1 MIILLFVVGV
11 PTVWSHAF
19 VVEESP
25 APNSYH
31 ENSPTEVKIAFNS
44 RVEKN
49 LFTINLFDEQQK
61 EVTTQSAEISDN
73 QKEILLQLPTLG
85 GGKYQV
91 EYYVISSNDGHPI
104 QGSFIFQVAGSI
116 DSNEQVDVN
125 KEDETEISTP
135 YQQQLEEEVIKNN
148 VFEQTDPT
156 ISNTHEQVNTT
167 TKIPNFSELI
177 IHIMRAIYY
186 FGLLF
191 LIGWIF
197 LWRLV
202 QNYASDVKKKY
213 LFWGIIVQMLHLVG
227 LLSVILIQLNIF
239 TINGLSF
246 APDFPFQTNFGLL
259 WIVSLFMSLFG
270 FVFLFKN
277 QWFDIFW
284 IVVIVFSKS
293 LNGHALEFEP
303 TIILVI
309 TNSIHL
315 LAASI
320 WAAGLMFIILFWRK
334 HIIYVKSFLPQFS
347 KYAFLSIVILSITG
361 IFISYFYL
369 SGFDLLFSDRG
380 ILLMIKTV
388 IVLLISLVGVM
399 IRSKMNEMQTVDLK
413 RWIKLD
419 FLLMFLIIIIVS
431 ILTYLNPLQ

>member
-1 MIILLFVVGV
+1 MSILLFVVGV

-19 VVEESP
+19 VIEESP
-25 APNSYH
+25 APNSYQ
-31 ENSPTEVKIAFNS
+31 ENSPAEVKITFNS
-44 RVEKN
+44 KVEKN
-49 LFTINLFDEQQK
+49 LFTIKLYDEQLK

-73 QKEILLQLPTLG
+73 QKEIRLKLPTLE

-104 QGSFIFQVAGSI
+104 QGSFKFQVA
-116 DSNEQVDVN
+116 DSR
-125 KEDETEISTP
+125 TP
-135 YQQQLEEEVIKNN
+135 
-148 VFEQTDPT
+148 D
-156 ISNTHEQVNTT
+156 EQVNVIEEDEVNKNERLNTT
-167 TKIPNFSELI
+167 TEIPNFSELI
-177 IHIMRAIYY
+177 IHLLRAIYY

-197 LWRLV
+197 LWRLIK
-202 QNYASDVKKKY
+202 NYASDVKKKY

-239 TINGLSF
+239 EINGLSF
-246 APDFPFQTNFGLL
+246 TPDFPFQTTFGAL

-303 TIILVI
+303 TVILVI

-334 HIIYVKSFLPQFS
+334 YIIYVKSFLPQFS
-347 KYAFLSIVILSITG
+347 KYAFFSIVILSITG

-388 IVLLISLVGVM
+388 IVLLIILVGVM
-399 IRSKMNEMQTVDLK
+399 IRSKMKDMQTVNLK

>member
-1 MIILLFVVGV
+1 MLFPFFMIILLFVVGV

-19 VVEESP
+19 VIEESP

-31 ENSPTEVKIAFNS
+31 ENSPAEVKIAFNS
-44 RVEKN
+44 KVEKN
-49 LFTINLFDEQQK
+49 LFTIKLYDEQQK
-61 EVTTQSAEISDN
+61 EVTTQLAEISDN
-73 QKEILLQLPTLG
+73 EKEIRLKLPTLD

-104 QGSFIFQVAGSI
+104 QGSFIFQVAESKEP
-116 DSNEQVDVN
+116 NEPVDVIG
-125 KEDETEISTP
+125 EDEVDKSNDF
-135 YQQQLEEEVIKNN
+135 EEVDSP
-148 VFEQTDPT
+148 V
-156 ISNTHEQVNTT
+156 SNTPEQEMKATNSSS
-167 TKIPNFSELI
+167 FSELI
-177 IHIMRAIYY
+177 IHLMRAIYY

-202 QNYASDVKKKY
+202 KNYANDVKKKY

-246 APDFPFQTNFGLL
+246 TPDFPFQTTFGLL
-259 WIVSLFMSLFG
+259 WIVSLIMSLFG
-270 FVFLFKN
+270 FLLLFKN

-284 IVVIVFSKS
+284 IVVIVISKS

-315 LAASI
+315 IAASI

-334 HIIYVKSFLPQFS
+334 HIIYVKSFLPKFS
-347 KYAFLSIVILSITG
+347 KYAFYSIVILSITG
-361 IFISYFYL
+361 IFMSYFYL

-388 IVLLISLVGVM
+388 IVFLVILVGAM
-399 IRSKMNEMQTVDLK
+399 IRSKMKEMQTVDLK
-413 RWIKLD
+413 KWITFD
-419 FLLMFLIIIIVS
+419 FILMFIIIIIVS
-431 ILTYLNPLQ
+431 ILTYLNPL

>member
-1 MIILLFVVGV
+1 M

-19 VVEESP
+19 VIEESP
-25 APNSYH
+25 APDSYH
-31 ENSPTEVKIAFNS
+31 ENSPAEVKIAFNS
-44 RVEKN
+44 KVEKN
-49 LFTINLFDEQQK
+49 PFTIKLYDEQKK
-61 EVTTQSAEISDN
+61 EVTTQSVEISDN
-73 QKEILLQLPTLG
+73 QKEIRLKLPTLD

-104 QGSFIFQVAGSI
+104 QGSFIFQVADSI
-116 DSNEQVDVN
+116 DSNEQVDVI
-125 KEDETEISTP
+125 KEDETEIFTP
-135 YQQQLEEEVIKNN
+135 PDKQQLEEEVNKNN
-148 VFEQTDPT
+148 VFEQADPT
-156 ISNTHEQVNTT
+156 INNTHEQVNTT
-167 TKIPNFSELI
+167 TKILNFSDLI

-202 QNYASDVKKKY
+202 QNYATDVKKKY

-227 LLSVILIQLNIF
+227 LLSVILIQLSIF

-246 APDFPFQTNFGLL
+246 TPDFPFQTNFGLL
-259 WIVSLFMSLFG
+259 WVVSLFMSLLG
-270 FVFLFKN
+270 FIFLFKN

-284 IVVIVFSKS
+284 ILVIVFSKS

-315 LAASI
+315 FAASI
-320 WAAGLMFIILFWRK
+320 WAAGLMFIIIFWRK
-334 HIIYVKSFLPQFS
+334 HINYVKSFLPQFS

-361 IFISYFYL
+361 VFISYVYL

-388 IVLLISLVGVM
+388 IVLLVILVGIM
-399 IRSKMNEMQTVDLK
+399 IRSKMNEMKTVDLK
-413 RWIKLD
+413 KWIKLD
-419 FLLMFLIIIIVS
+419 LLLMLLIIIIVS
-431 ILTYLNPLQ
+431 ILTYLNPLS